1 MSVLIIKTGFSLQLR
16 NLLRLSKIRENN
28 FIGQFY
34 SNIFNF
40 WPRIKQNHL
49 QKSVIF
55 KCSSPSF
62 NGVGENIGFWSHCR
76 HYFTRSS
83 SRSTRRAEA
92 EAERKLERGFLVKKN
107 GRKVHGSTTHTK
119 TKS

>member
-1 MSVLIIKTGFSLQLR
+1 MNVQAHINMDL
-16 NLLRLSKIRENN
+16 
-28 FIGQFY
+28 
-34 SNIFNF
+34 
-40 WPRIKQNHL
+40 
-49 QKSVIF
+49 
-55 KCSSPSF
+55 
-62 NGVGENIGFWSHCR
+62 VGENIRLWSHCR